1 MKTQDLYLILLL
13 YSENFRWVFNMPS
26 YITNGLNHM
35 LLSRCQWFTC
45 TLIPDANPPHI
56 VFFNCDICIGHVGQ
70 NKFAAGT
77 EQSWKML
84 SWLLNTVA
92 IRMHVKCMLYSG
104 LSLENNGSVNKA
116 VSCLS
121 SKRTVRWLYSSNLW
135 SLFLGSWYGN
145 FQKNLQENEEWTLK
159 TKIMGGDASTSLDT
173 KPY

>member
-1 MKTQDLYLILLL
+1 MNVLFWRVLCHLYQIMKTQDLYLILLL
-13 YSENFRWVFNMPS
+13 YSEHFRWVFNMPS

-92 IRMHVKCMLYSG
+92 ISMHVKCMLYSG
-104 LSLENNGSVNKA
+104 LKTMGQWTKLFHVYLVNVQSDDCTA
-116 VSCLS
+116 VTYDPFSWDLDMVIFKKTCR
-121 SKRTVRWLYSSNLW
+121 KIKNELW
-135 SLFLGSWYGN
+135 RLR
-145 FQKNLQENEEWTLK
+145 
-159 TKIMGGDASTSLDT
+159 
-173 KPY
+173 